1 MLRDIFKCWSSCTLF
16 QNDFYSVSNWS
27 LDWQLHF
34 NLCKCSCLHV
44 GNTNG
49 QHNYQI
55 MNRPILSTE
64 TEKNL
69 GILTRYDLKSSS
81 HVSFIVQ
88 KAGKCLAILNR
99 NIVSRDKTVFLKLYK
114 HVVGPHLELAVC
126 VWNPHLVKDIELIEI
141 VQHKATKC
149 ISGLHSKS
157 YAERL
162 QILQLDSLK
171 ARRCMIDTTE
181 AYKILHNGSD
191 TCNLKFFELSTT
203 LPMCGHNFKLKKF
216 RCRLNCHK
224 HFFLIGK

>member
-1 MLRDIFKCWSSCTLF
+1 MRSGVPQGSCLGPLLFLAYINDIDSCFANSLVLNYVDDMKCYEIFSNAVTSSCTLF
-16 QNDFYSVSNWS
+16 QNDFYSVSHWS

-69 GILTRYDLKSSS
+69 GILIRYDLKSSS

-88 KAGKCLAILNR
+88 KAGKCLAVLNR

-114 HVVGPHLELAVC
+114 QEVRPHLELAVC
-126 VWNPHLVKDIELIEI
+126 V
-141 VQHKATKC
+141 
-149 ISGLHSKS
+149 
-157 YAERL
+157 
-162 QILQLDSLK
+162 
-171 ARRCMIDTTE
+171 
-181 AYKILHNGSD
+181 
-191 TCNLKFFELSTT
+191 
-203 LPMCGHNFKLKKF
+203 
-216 RCRLNCHK
+216 
-224 HFFLIGK
+224 